1 MNFPF
6 NAFTEMG
13 IDATLLVSLFIGIGF
28 GFMLEKGGFGSS
40 KVLAGIFYGK
50 DWRVLKV
57 MFTAIVTAMLGLY
70 ASQGLGL
77 VNMDLINFRPTF
89 LGGQIVGGLLLGA
102 GFVTAGYCP
111 GTSMVGLVSGK
122 LDAAFVM
129 LGILLGIGV
138 FEEGYSYF
146 VGLQDWGEMG
156 RVSLSDWMGIS
167 TGWVVLMVVAMAV
180 AAFTAVGWGERH
192 FAKRPLRLPRTAMA
206 GMSTAILGGLLV
218 AAIQFA
224 GPGDARA
231 MDSAVSPDNTTLFAE
246 EASVSA
252 EELAGWI
259 IEGRQDYF
267 LIDLRGIDSAGIIP
281 GAWQTHADV
290 LLNSRTRPV
299 LPKDRPVVLIESHQ
313 PGEARAVARV
323 LRELNFNAM
332 VLNGGAQ
339 AWQVR
344 ILDPKA
350 NSPEANVYR
359 MMMTGN
365 SPLAEGAPPPPPPKK
380 GAAPPAK
387 KQKRGG
393 GCS

>member
-1 MNFPF
+1 
-6 NAFTEMG
+6 
-13 IDATLLVSLFIGIGF
+13 
-28 GFMLEKGGFGSS
+28 
-40 KVLAGIFYGK
+40 
-50 DWRVLKV
+50 
-57 MFTAIVTAMLGLY
+57 
-70 ASQGLGL
+70 
-77 VNMDLINFRPTF
+77 
-89 LGGQIVGGLLLGA
+89 
-102 GFVTAGYCP
+102 
-111 GTSMVGLVSGK
+111 
-122 LDAAFVM
+122 
-129 LGILLGIGV
+129 
-138 FEEGYSYF
+138 
-146 VGLQDWGEMG
+146 
-156 RVSLSDWMGIS
+156 
-167 TGWVVLMVVAMAV
+167 
-180 AAFTAVGWGERH
+180 
-192 FAKRPLRLPRTAMA
+192 
-206 GMSTAILGGLLV
+206 
-218 AAIQFA
+218 
-224 GPGDARA
+224 